1 MGRITI
7 NDIIA
12 LKKSDKRISM
22 LTAYDFYSAKF
33 VDQAGVDIILV
44 GDSLG
49 MVIQGREDTLAVS
62 IDDMVYHTT
71 MVKRGSKRALIVTDL
86 PFMSY
91 QISKEE
97 ALKNAGR
104 IMKEAGAGA
113 VKLEGGKN
121 VVSQIK
127 AIVDTGI
134 PVMGHLGLTPQSVH
148 QLGGYRVQAKGKEQ
162 ALKLIE
168 DALVLQDAGVFAIVL
183 ETIPLEL
190 AKLVSEK
197 LDIPTIGI
205 GAGLYC
211 DGQVLVFHDL
221 LGYDQDFKP
230 KFVRNYSN
238 LNQIITEDINKY
250 INDINTNQFPNDE
263 ESYHMNQ
270 QTIEEVKKELD
281 KDGYL

>member
-22 LTAYDFYSAKF
+22 LTAYDFYSARF

-62 IDDMVYHTT
+62 VDDMVYHTT
-71 MVKRGSKRALIVTDL
+71 MVRRGSKRALIVTDL

-121 VVSQIK
+121 VAPQIK

-162 ALKLIE
+162 AIKLIE
-168 DALVLQDAGVFAIVL
+168 DALVLQDSGVFAIVL

-205 GAGLYC
+205 GAGFYC

-230 KFVRNYSN
+230 KFIRNYSN
-238 LNQIITEDINKY
+238 LNQIITKDIKKY
-250 INDINTNQFPNDE
+250 INDITNNQFPNDE
-263 ESYHMNQ
+263 ESYHMNP
-270 QTIEEVKKELD
+270 QTIEEVKKELE
-281 KDGYL
+281 KDEYL

>member
-7 NDIIA
+7 KDIIA
-12 LKKSDKRISM
+12 LKKSDKKISM

-121 VVSQIK
+121 VVTQIK

-168 DALVLQDAGVFAIVL
+168 DAFILQDAGVFAIVL